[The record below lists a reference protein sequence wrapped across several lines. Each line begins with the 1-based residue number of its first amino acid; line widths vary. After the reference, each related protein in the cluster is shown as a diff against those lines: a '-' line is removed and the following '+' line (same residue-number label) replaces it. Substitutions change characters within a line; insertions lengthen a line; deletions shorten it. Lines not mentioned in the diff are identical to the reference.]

1 MFRFPSAARFNLK
14 SKEGLADRKV
24 PAQPLV
30 YYNKEGKI
38 TRYNLRKV
46 SCPQLHASARKH
58 VLGRIYLFIY
68 LFFC

>member
-1 MFRFPSAARFNLK
+1 MICMPVYTFSFYIWHWHIPSHGTISPRFNLK

-30 YYNKEGKI
+30 FYNKEGKI

-46 SCPQLHASARKH
+46 NK
-58 VLGRIYLFIY
+58 VLDD
-68 LFFC
+68 